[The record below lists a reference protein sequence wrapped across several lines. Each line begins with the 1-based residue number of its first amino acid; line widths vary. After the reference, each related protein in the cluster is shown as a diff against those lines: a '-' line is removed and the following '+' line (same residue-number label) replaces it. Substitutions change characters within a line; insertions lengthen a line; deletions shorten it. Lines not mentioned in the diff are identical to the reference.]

1 MKTKPTIC
9 AGLCALASTIV
20 ISGVAFAADPVRVT
34 QQGKQFS
41 EKNLSLVAGQEI
53 IFINDDTVAHNVYTI
68 VKGQKRDLGLQ
79 KSGEEDSITF
89 DASGT
94 YRVRCAIHPKM
105 KMVVKVE

>member
-1 MKTKPTIC
+1 MKTKLTIC
-9 AGLCALASTIV
+9 ASVFALTASIV
-20 ISGVAFAADPVRVT
+20 ASGVTLAADPVRVT

-41 EKNLSLVAGQEI
+41 DKNLSLSAGQEI
-53 IFINDDTVAHNVYTI
+53 IFVNDDTVAHNVYTI
-68 VKGQKRDLGLQ
+68 VKGKKRDLGLQ

-89 DASGT
+89 DSAGT